1 MADGSRVRVTFVQ
14 ESTYGTTPGTPTMLR
29 LPITGVTLQDRLGFS
44 PSNVIVPNRDV
55 DDVVRLSQA
64 GGGTIPME
72 LRYSPAA
79 EGLSVSMLGLMCGAS
94 YTAAATT
101 ASCTMPGSTTTI
113 TRASGS
119 FISDGY
125 AVGDIIRTSGSPTAA
140 NNGYFRVTN
149 VAALTLTTDNPVN
162 FTASASNVTVTRGA
176 RLLNGSTAYSY
187 TIEVAYLDLQVAHI
201 FRGCVINTADLAV
214 TVGGLTTW
222 TLGVEAQS
230 TNRVNNTGT
239 TDQFIAGATY
249 PDMSDAPTLDPIGVA
264 EVRMTGVDYAASAL
278 NLTISNNVRA
288 REQIGT
294 LGPVSMSRGQFSAT
308 GRVTAYFDNFT
319 DHTAFA
325 TNALGVLWW
334 AMLDANGQGWSIALP
349 EVKFTDL
356 SAPTNG
362 GNSDIFKNLTL
373 QAFRDATEGC
383 TVRLQRWD

>member
-94 YTAAATT
+94 YTAS
-101 ASCTMPGSTTTI
+101 ASTGTCTIPGGTKTI
-113 TRASGS
+113 TKAA
-119 FISDGY
+119 FAFATDF
-125 AVGDIIRTSGSPTAA
+125 AVGDVVRVSGSTVAA
-140 NNGYFRVTN
+140 DNGYYRVT
-149 VAALTLTTDNPVN
+149 ASTTGTLTVDHPST
-162 FTASASNVTVTRGA
+162 FTAGGANVTVTRGA
-176 RLLNGSTAYSY
+176 RLVNGSTAYSY

-230 TNRVNNTGT
+230 TTRVNNTGT
-239 TDQFIAGATY
+239 TDQFITGATY
-249 PDMSDAPTLDPIGVA
+249 PDMTDAPTLDPIGVA

-334 AMLDANGQGWSIALP
+334 AMLDADGKGWSFALP